1 MAQDNSSER
10 GILMT
15 ASASH
20 RAINTHGQA
29 AAVLGR
35 GRGEAGRSRK
45 GEGEPEQLTEI
56 GFDFL
61 CRKE

>member
-15 ASASH
+15 SSASH

-29 AAVLGR
+29 AAALGR
-35 GRGEAGRSRK
+35 GKGEAGCSRK
-45 GEGEPEQLTEI
+45 GGV
-56 GFDFL
+56 GGNHSS
-61 CRKE
+61 

>member
-1 MAQDNSSER
+1 
-10 GILMT
+10 MT

>member
-15 ASASH
+15 SSVSR

-29 AAVLGR
+29 AAALGR
-35 GRGEAGRSRK
+35 ERGEAGRSRK
-45 GEGEPEQLTEI
+45 GE
-56 GFDFL
+56 DHSS
-61 CRKE
+61 

>member
-15 ASASH
+15 SSASH

-35 GRGEAGRSRK
+35 GRGEAGHSRK
-45 GEGEPEQLTEI
+45 GGGGTTAADRNRI
-56 GFDFL
+56 
-61 CRKE
+61 